1 MRLEEKKRVIKMK
14 QRHIISIEGGDGS
27 GKTTL
32 IKRIEAYFLDR
43 KIPYMITREP
53 GGVRISEAIR
63 DIILDTRYTEMDY
76 KTEALLYAAARRQ
89 HLREKVIP
97 QLETGKVIL
106 FDRYVDSSV
115 VYQGYVR
122 GIGMEEVYQM
132 NLFATEGFLPE
143 LTLLLD
149 VDPET
154 GLRRIADNQRQEDRL
169 DKEEESFHR
178 RVREGYLKLAGTC
191 PDRIKLV
198 DANGT
203 EEEVYRQVVAILDDF
218 LEV

>member
-1 MRLEEKKRVIKMK
+1 MTRQK
-14 QRHIISIEGGDGS
+14 IISLEGGDGS

-32 IKRIEAYFLDR
+32 IKKIEKYFID
-43 KIPYMITREP
+43 KEIPYMITREP

-63 DIILDTRYTEMDY
+63 EIILDTRYTEMDY

-89 HLREKVIP
+89 HLTEKVIP
-97 QLETGKVIL
+97 QLDSGRVIL

-122 GIGMEEVYQM
+122 GIGMEEVYRM
-132 NLFATEGFLPE
+132 NLFATEGFLPV

-149 VDPET
+149 VDPKE
-154 GLRRIADNQRQEDRL
+154 GIKRISENERHEDRL
-169 DKEEESFHR
+169 DLEGISFHQK
-178 RVREGYLKLAGTC
+178 VREGYLLLAKKY
-191 PDRIKLV
+191 PDRIKIV

-203 EEEVYRQVVAILDDF
+203 PQAVYRQVEALLDAY
-218 LEV
+218 LEEQ